1 MKNRGDKKQKY
12 RIVTLNRQFSSISFN
27 GQITRY
33 RLSQLLFLLPFFFPT
48 SLLLS
53 QVPFVCQNNF
63 YFSFGSGNGFS
74 QLHEVIIADN
84 GDVSFVPLPQSTGV
98 SLNAVGYRSTDNF
111 IYGISTTEDRL
122 YRIDATGRGF
132 PLNILDVNHS
142 NGYYAA
148 TFTPDGNEML
158 IIEQGRNNSI
168 ALIILDFT
176 DPNIPVK
183 SRFPL
188 TGPTIQTTDIAFDPL
203 TGVLYGF
210 DSSSE
215 RLVTINP
222 TNGAVTANFPRTRVA
237 DKMGGLYFDAFGN
250 MFGYGNEFDDNLA
263 RTFFGIDKETGAVEI
278 LGRGP
283 NTSNKDGCACPF
295 TVDLLKNV
303 RPRALVPCT
312 EIKYIFSISN
322 ISGVERTD
330 VILADTM
337 PEDFVILR
345 VDRNPYGGTV
355 EGIGTNI
362 LRISDMTLPLGQDS
376 IEVIVE
382 ALPFAA
388 GVYENQAY
396 LENLPEGLG
405 GTTPSDDPETLLAD
419 DPTAVFLSPLVVDL
433 QNQQANLCEGS
444 SLDLI
449 AGNLQGIDYQWNTG
463 STASSIT
470 VSEAGLYAVTV
481 TNGCEAEIDSVSISE
496 EPISV
501 DLGPDITINLGDY
514 VTLNPIS
521 NAVGQVSYDWSEKA
535 ENVNCVNCEQL
546 EVRPFFDTQYELE
559 ITSASGCQAN
569 TLVNIRVNKERGI
582 YIPNVF
588 SPNLDGIN
596 DEFYIMGRGFAEILV
611 FQIYD
616 RWGTLVFEQNGG
628 DINDA
633 NMGWKG
639 LVDRDQASAGVYS
652 YYAKL
657 RYLDE
662 IEEQFFGDVTLVR

>member
-1 MKNRGDKKQKY
+1 MKNRGNKKWK
-12 RIVTLNRQFSSISFN
+12 SIADSKKKHCTSVIDRWSNSYSNFWHLSF
-27 GQITRY
+27 
-33 RLSQLLFLLPFFFPT
+33 LLFFLFSFQNLT
-48 SLLLS
+48 A
-53 QVPFVCQNNF
+53 QIPFVCQNNF

-148 TFTPDGNEML
+148 TFTPDGEEML
-158 IIEQGRNNSI
+158 IIEQGRNNST

-210 DSSSE
+210 DSSGE

-222 TNGAVTANFPRTRVA
+222 TNGAVTANFPRTSVA

-250 MFGYGNEFDDNLA
+250 MFGYGNEFNDNLA

-322 ISGVERTD
+322 ISGVERTN
-330 VILADTM
+330 VVLADTM

-345 VDRNPYGGTV
+345 IDRNPYGGTV
-355 EGIGTNI
+355 EGIGTNM

-382 ALPFAA
+382 ALPFAE

-481 TNGCEAEIDSVSISE
+481 TNGCETKIDSVTILE

-501 DLGPDITINLGDY
+501 NLGPDITINLGDY
-514 VTLNPIS
+514 VTLNPIT
-521 NAVGQVSYDWSEKA
+521 NAVGQVDYDWSEKA
-535 ENVNCVNCEQL
+535 DRVNCADCEQL
-546 EVRPFFDTQYELE
+546 EIRPFFDTQYALE
-559 ITSASGCQAN
+559 ITSTSGCTAN
-569 TLVNIRVNKERGI
+569 TLVNITVNKEQGI

-596 DEFYIMGRGFAEILV
+596 DEFYIMGRGFAEVII

-628 DINDA
+628 AINDA

-639 LVDRDQASAGVYS
+639 LVDRDQADSGVYS

>member
-53 QVPFVCQNNF
+53 QVPFVWQNNF